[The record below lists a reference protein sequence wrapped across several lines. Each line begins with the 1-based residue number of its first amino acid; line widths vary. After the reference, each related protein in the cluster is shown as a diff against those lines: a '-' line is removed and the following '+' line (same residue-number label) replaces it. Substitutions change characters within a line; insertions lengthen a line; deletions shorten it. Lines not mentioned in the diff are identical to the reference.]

1 MIFNWFSKD
10 SSEGDQKITSEDE
23 RRIVAQLREW
33 MPRIQV
39 LPELQPHLNYDE
51 AIKYFSSDYPPNS
64 AAQKG
69 AIIRQEC
76 TRGELLGLVFLDQNN
91 EFVCRPDGTPY
102 GRQLLG
108 EKLDRKLSENFGDR
122 DLIIVKLKSQK
133 SSVARFHQEIAS
145 QFSEWLQDF
154 LQMAEIIPVMT
165 YEEAMQYFVTNRPS
179 DPRVKKG
186 GILRQPHP
194 EGQFLAQ
201 LFLDGNNQI
210 VYRHDGK
217 PYGRYLVAKKLDE
230 ELEDTFDNKDL
241 IIVE

>member
-10 SSEGDQKITSEDE
+10 SSEGDQKITNEDE
-23 RRIVAQLREW
+23 TGIVDQFREW

-39 LPELQPHLNYDE
+39 LLELQPHLKYGE
-51 AIKYFSSDYPPNS
+51 AIKYFSNNYP
-64 AAQKG
+64 Q
-69 AIIRQEC
+69 
-76 TRGELLGLVFLDQNN
+76 
-91 EFVCRPDGTPY
+91 
-102 GRQLLG
+102 
-108 EKLDRKLSENFGDR
+108 
-122 DLIIVKLKSQK
+122 SQK
-133 SSVARFHQEIAS
+133 FSIARFHQEIAS

-154 LQMAEIIPVMT
+154 LQKAEIVPVMT

-186 GILRQPHP
+186 GILREPHP

-210 VYRHDGK
+210 VYRRDGK